1 MARSAHNSQV
11 EGYLSKT
18 YDKMCT
24 YQSGGWDTCLKLMV
38 RSAHNSVEEGYH
50 LRLAHLRLV
59 VAEVEPVLGETAKG

>member
-1 MARSAHNSQV
+1 MTRCAHISLV

-18 YDKMCT
+18 YGQMCT
-24 YQSGGWDTCLKLMV
+24 YQSGRWDTCLKLMV
-38 RSAHNSVEEGYH
+38 ISAHNSVEEGYH